1 MERTNDVYERL
12 RPPEPAEDVCSCPS
26 EPPIK
31 LMTIRDVRGFNPI
44 HCLDCNLEVP
54 PERLAIDR
62 RLVEAIAS
70 WDMEHGALHALELAS
85 GSYEEW
91 AQSRL
96 LDPQS
101 PTNVEARELAVRLS
115 EVRACYAWFFQP
127 QREDERKPR
136 TTCPLCGDPLAAYDG
151 GIFRQLLCERDKIVL
166 PG

>member
-12 RPPEPAEDVCSCPS
+12 RPPEPAEDVCSCPG

-70 WDMEHGALHALELAS
+70 WDMEQARSMRSSVRPGPTRSGRNHGSSTRRALRTWKPAS
-85 GSYEEW
+85 
-91 AQSRL
+91 
-96 LDPQS
+96 S
-101 PTNVEARELAVRLS
+101 P
-115 EVRACYAWFFQP
+115 Y
-127 QREDERKPR
+127 
-136 TTCPLCGDPLAAYDG
+136 G
-151 GIFRQLLCERDKIVL
+151 
-166 PG
+166 